1 MTTHPPE
8 ITVDL
13 KDVQM
18 CAAESIV
25 SLAYRELPRDVI
37 AIAKNCVLDTLAVAV
52 AGSTEESVTLLR
64 EVIVHAPGP
73 ASLWGTTHAADP
85 VAAATVNGAAAHAL
99 DYDDLSK
106 SAMCGHPS
114 APLLPALLAAA
125 QVGRVSGASLIESF
139 VAGYELEA
147 RLGLALGTGHYER
160 GFHST
165 ATLGAFGAAA
175 GAAKL
180 MGLTTRETARALSIA
195 AAQSSGL
202 KLMFGSMVKPMQVGR
217 AAGAGLLAALLAKSG
232 YSAPESVLTGNG
244 SYAMVYADALDPSPL
259 TQPFSSEWLIRQNLV
274 KEHAS
279 CYGTHA
285 TIDGLSTLRE
295 RLQPTEQIE
304 EIELRVPPGHLS
316 VCAIPD
322 PKTGLEGK
330 FSLAYTA
337 ALALLRDDAGP
348 GRFTDEAASA
358 PDLRLLATRVRV
370 VPDASVSELGTVI
383 RVRTSS
389 GEPVS
394 AEVDSIASGTSRPPD
409 EQWNRI
415 VRKTEHLVTDRLGSE
430 LTEQLIETVATL
442 EDSTDASALV
452 QCVTPTTPIELVQQ

>member
-1 MTTHPPE
+1 MTTHHPE
-8 ITVDL
+8 ISAVDL

-18 CAAESIV
+18 RAAASIV
-25 SLAYRELPRDVI
+25 SLSYRELPSDVI
-37 AIAKNCVLDTLAVAV
+37 QLAKNCVLDTLAVAV
-52 AGSTEESVTLLR
+52 AGATEDCVTLLR
-64 EVIVHAPGP
+64 TALVYAPGP
-73 ASLWGTTHAADP
+73 ASLWGTTSTADP

-125 QVGRVSGASLIESF
+125 QLRAVSGSALIESF

-165 ATLGAFGAAA
+165 ATLGVFGAAA

-180 MGLTTRETARALSIA
+180 MGLTTGETARALSMA
-195 AAQSSGL
+195 AAASSGL
-202 KLMFGSMVKPMQVGR
+202 KVMFGSMVKPMQVGR
-217 AAGAGLLAALLAKSG
+217 AAGAGLLAGLLAHSG
-232 YSAPESVLTGNG
+232 YSAPESVLTGTG
-244 SYAMVYADALDPSPL
+244 SYAMVYTDAFDPSPL
-259 TQPFSSEWLIRQNLV
+259 TQPFTSDWLIRQNLV

-285 TIDGLSTLRE
+285 TIDGLAALRE
-295 RLQPTEQIE
+295 RLQPPEQIE

-316 VCAIPD
+316 VCALPEA
-322 PKTGLEGK
+322 KTGLQGK

-348 GRFTDEAASA
+348 GRFTDDAVSA

-370 VPDASVSELGTVI
+370 VPDASVPELGTVI

-389 GEPVS
+389 GELME
-394 AEVDSIASGTSRPPD
+394 AEVDSIALGTSRPPA
-409 EQWNRI
+409 EQWDRI
-415 VRKTEHLVTDRLGSE
+415 VRKTEHVACDRLGSD
-430 LTEQLIETVATL
+430 LTQQLIETVATL
-442 EDSTDASALV
+442 EDCTDASALV
-452 QCVTPTTPIELVQQ
+452 QRVTPDRHHRAAS

>member
-1 MTTHPPE
+1 MTTHHPE
-8 ITVDL
+8 ISEVDL
-13 KDVQM
+13 KDVQIQ
-18 CAAESIV
+18 AASSIV
-25 SLAYRELPRDVI
+25 SLSYREIPRDVI

-52 AGSTEESVTLLR
+52 AGATEESVTLLR
-64 EVIVHAPGP
+64 EAIVHAPGP
-73 ASLWGTTHAADP
+73 AGLWGTTHTADP

-106 SAMCGHPS
+106 TAMCGHPS

-125 QVGRVSGASLIESF
+125 QLRRVSGSALIESF

-147 RLGLALGTGHYER
+147 RLGLALGTSHYER

-165 ATLGAFGAAA
+165 ATLGVFGAAA
-175 GAAKL
+175 GTAKL
-180 MGLTTRETARALSIA
+180 MGLDTHETARALSIA

-217 AAGAGLLAALLAKSG
+217 AAGAGLLAGMLAKSG

-244 SYAMVYADALDPSPL
+244 SYAMVYTDALDPSPL
-259 TQPFSSEWLIRQNLV
+259 TQPFTSDWLIRQNLV

-295 RLQPTEQIE
+295 RLQPTDQID

-316 VCAIPD
+316 VCAMPD
-322 PKTGLEGK
+322 PKTGLQGK

-348 GRFTDEAASA
+348 GRFTDEAVSA
-358 PDLRLLATRVRV
+358 PDLRLLAARVRV
-370 VPDASVSELGTVI
+370 VPDASVPELGTVI
-383 RVRTSS
+383 IVRTSS
-389 GEPVS
+389 GEHVG

-415 VRKTEHLVTDRLGSE
+415 VRKTEHLVSDLLGRE
-430 LTEQLIETVATL
+430 LTQQLIETVAAL
-442 EDSTDASALV
+442 EDSTDAAALV
-452 QCVTPTTPIELVQQ
+452 QRVTPDRHHQASS